1 MNRSLLEIQMPDLV
15 RHHVPRNARGFNY
28 RVVDALPQP
37 SMFGIAFDPKPFDG
51 KVVALTDEAII
62 VKTARTQFAVIN
74 RDLATTVPAEG
85 AKISVR
91 PYARRR
97 FDGLRADTP
106 EERTEIGS
114 DGKPYTFT
122 TQILGAAPARLPV
135 PKPQYPELA
144 ELVEQMENLP
154 APDGFRKITHLLVDA
169 NARDFSLVDPKPAD
183 IIRTPPAINFTVST
197 AKFAGQVSVLYD
209 RGADVYGVELHQNGE
224 LVNRRDEVY
233 FDDLGT
239 VLADLI
245 DDGTWRQI
253 VVDVLG
259 GKSARTS
266 ARTAELR
273 KAA

>member
-1 MNRSLLEIQMPDLV
+1 MNHSLLETQMPDLV

-74 RDLATTVPAEG
+74 RDLATTVPGEG
-85 AKISVR
+85 CKVSVR

-106 EERTEIGS
+106 EERTEISS
-114 DGKPYTFT
+114 DGTPHTVT
-122 TQILGAAPARLPV
+122 SHILGTAPAKLPV
-135 PKPQYPELA
+135 PKPQCLELA
-144 ELVEQMENLP
+144 QLIEQLENLP

-169 NARDFSLVDPKPAD
+169 NARDFSLVDPKPKD
-183 IIRTPPAINFTVST
+183 IIRTPPAIHFTVST

-209 RGADVYGVELHQNGE
+209 RGTDVYVVELHQNGE
-224 LVNRRDEVY
+224 LVVRRDEVY
-233 FDDLGT
+233 FDDLGA

-245 DDGTWRQI
+245 DDGTWRQ
-253 VVDVLG
+253 VVIDVLD
-259 GKSARTS
+259 GKSARIS
-266 ARTAELR
+266 AKTAELR

>member
-1 MNRSLLEIQMPDLV
+1 MNRSLLESQLQTLV
-15 RHHVPRNARGFNY
+15 GPYLPRNARGFNY

-37 SMFGIAFDPKPFDG
+37 SMLGIAFDPKPFDG

-74 RDLATTVPAEG
+74 RSLATTVPAEG
-85 AKISVR
+85 TKVFVR

-106 EERTEIGS
+106 EERTKIDD
-114 DGKPYTFT
+114 DGT
-122 TQILGAAPARLPV
+122 THTVTTHILGAAPARLPV
-135 PKPQYPELA
+135 SKPQCPELA

-169 NARDFSLVDPKPAD
+169 NARDFTCVDPKPSD

-209 RGADVYGVELHQNGE
+209 RGADVYVVELHQNGE
-224 LVNRRDEVY
+224 LLVRRDEVY
-233 FDDLGT
+233 FDMLGA

-245 DDGTWRQI
+245 DDGSWRQI
-253 VVDVLG
+253 VIDVLD
-259 GKSARTS
+259 GKTDK
-266 ARTAELR
+266 TTELR

>member
-1 MNRSLLEIQMPDLV
+1 MNRSLLESQLQTLV
-15 RHHVPRNARGFNY
+15 GPYLPRNARGFNY

-37 SMFGIAFDPKPFDG
+37 SMLGITFDPKPFDG
-51 KVVALTDEAII
+51 KVVVTTDEAII
-62 VKTARTQFAVIN
+62 VKTARTQFAVID
-74 RDLATTVPAEG
+74 RSLASVVPDEG
-85 AKISVR
+85 TKVFVR

-106 EERTEIGS
+106 EEHTEIGS

-122 TQILGAAPARLPV
+122 THILGAAPAKLPV
-135 PKPQYPELA
+135 PKPRCPELA
-144 ELVEQMENLP
+144 ALVEQMESLP

-209 RGADVYGVELHQNGE
+209 RSADVYVVELHQNGE
-224 LVNRRDEVY
+224 LLVRRDEVY
-233 FDDLGT
+233 FNMLGET
-239 VLADLI
+239 LAELI

-253 VVDVLG
+253 VVDVLDS
-259 GKSARTS
+259 K
-266 ARTAELR
+266 TAKASDMR

>member
-1 MNRSLLEIQMPDLV
+1 MNRSLLKAQLQTLLRP
-15 RHHVPRNARGFNY
+15 HVPSNARGFKY
-28 RVVDALPQP
+28 GIIDGLPQP
-37 SMFGIAFDPKPFDG
+37 SMLGIAFDPQPFAG

-62 VKTARTQFAVIN
+62 VKTTRTQFMVLDRRLASVIP
-74 RDLATTVPAEG
+74 DEG
-85 AKISVR
+85 TKVFVR

-114 DGKPYTFT
+114 DGVSHTVT
-122 TQILGAAPARLPV
+122 TQLLGAAPARLPV
-135 PKPQYPELA
+135 PKPQCLELA
-144 ELVEQMENLP
+144 QLIEQMGNLP
-154 APDGFRKITHLLVDA
+154 APGGLRQVAHLLVDA

-197 AKFAGQVSVLYD
+197 AKFVGQVSVLYD
-209 RGADVYGVELHQNGE
+209 WGADVYVVELHQNGE
-224 LVNRRDEVY
+224 LVVRRDEVY
-233 FDDLGT
+233 FDDLGA

-253 VVDVLG
+253 VINVVDD
-259 GKSARTS
+259 K
-266 ARTAELR
+266 TAKMR

>member
-1 MNRSLLEIQMPDLV
+1 MNRSLLESQLQTLV
-15 RHHVPRNARGFNY
+15 GPYLPRNARGFNY
-28 RVVDALPQP
+28 RVVDGLPQP
-37 SMFGIAFDPKPFDG
+37 SMLGIVFDPKPFDG

-74 RDLATTVPAEG
+74 RSLASVVPNEG
-85 AKISVR
+85 AKVSVR

-106 EERTEIGS
+106 EERTKIDS
-114 DGKPYTFT
+114 DGT
-122 TQILGAAPARLPV
+122 THTVTTHILGAAPARLPV
-135 PKPQYPELA
+135 PKPQCPELA
-144 ELVEQMENLP
+144 DLIEQMENLP

-197 AKFAGQVSVLYD
+197 KKFEGQVSVLYD
-209 RGADVYGVELHQNGE
+209 RGADVYVVELHQNGE
-224 LVNRRDEVY
+224 LVERRDEVY
-233 FDDLGT
+233 FDDLGA

-253 VVDVLG
+253 VVDVVDG
-259 GKSARTS
+259 
-266 ARTAELR
+266 
-273 KAA
+273 KAARATEMRKEA

>member
-1 MNRSLLEIQMPDLV
+1 MNRSLLETQMPDLV

-28 RVVDALPQP
+28 RVVDGLPQP
-37 SMFGIAFDPKPFDG
+37 SMLGIAFDPKPFDG

-62 VKTARTQFAVIN
+62 VKTARTQFAVID
-74 RDLATTVPAEG
+74 RSLASVVPDEG
-85 AKISVR
+85 AKVSVR

-114 DGKPYTFT
+114 DGKAYTYT
-122 TQILGAAPARLPV
+122 TQILGAAPAKLPV
-135 PKPQYPELA
+135 PKPQCLELA
-144 ELVEQMENLP
+144 QLIEQMENLP

-197 AKFAGQVSVLYD
+197 KKFEGQVSVLYD
-209 RGADVYGVELHQNGE
+209 RRADVYVVELRRDAE
-224 LVNRRDEVY
+224 LVERRDEVY
-233 FDDLGT
+233 FDDLGA
-239 VLADLI
+239 VLAELI

-253 VVDVLG
+253 VVDVLDR
-259 GKSARTS
+259 KPAR
-266 ARTAELR
+266 AAELR

>member
-1 MNRSLLEIQMPDLV
+1 MNHALLKTQLPELV
-15 RHHVPRNARGFNY
+15 RNHVPRNARGINCRFI
-28 RVVDALPQP
+28 DSLPQP
-37 SMFGIAFDPKPFDG
+37 SMLGIAFDPKPFDG

-62 VKTARTQFAVIN
+62 VKTARTQFAVLN
-74 RDLATTVPAEG
+74 RSLATTVPAEG
-85 AKISVR
+85 VKVLVR

-114 DGKPYTFT
+114 DGVSHTVT
-122 TQILGAAPARLPV
+122 THILGAAPAKLPV
-135 PKPQYPELA
+135 PKPQCLELA
-144 ELVEQMENLP
+144 QLIEQMENLP

-209 RGADVYGVELHQNGE
+209 RGADVYVVELHQNGE
-224 LVNRRDEVY
+224 LIVRRDEVY
-233 FDDLGT
+233 FDDLGA

-253 VVDVLG
+253 VVDVVD
-259 GKSARTS
+259 GKTARATDM
-266 ARTAELR
+266 R